1 MEAEILEQPPKTG
14 RDGKRDAILKIAF
27 EAFLTDGYAATS
39 MSSIAAR
46 VGGSK
51 ATLYNY
57 FSSKE
62 ELFSAVIS
70 EKCQD
75 IQSLLFETELEHAH
89 FRISLLHLGE
99 RLLRL
104 MLSDEKIAVFRL
116 ITAETARFPELGCAF
131 YRSGPAQGKRI
142 LAESRGD
149 RGQPQAGQ
157 YLGHGGPVLRFVQRR
172 GSSPQALE
180 RDAGPQRRR
189 NPRLGGTGGD
199 GVPRGL
205 RRRGGLRKS
214 DQSC

>member
-142 LAESRGD
+142 LAEYFD
-149 RGQPQAGQ
+149 RAVTEGSLKPGNTLVMAAQFFDLCKGEVHHRKLWNVTPD
-157 YLGHGGPVLRFVQRR
+157 PSDEEIR
-172 GSSPQALE
+172 GSVEQAVTVFLAAYGAE
-180 RDAGPQRRR
+180 
-189 NPRLGGTGGD
+189 
-199 GVPRGL
+199 VV
-205 RRRGGLRKS
+205 
-214 DQSC
+214 